1 MTKNNMSWYDIRN
14 ALLYYHFTIVKNKG
28 RLLRNIYC
36 FDFLLTDEVNFN
48 MSKPKGFEKPIGFR
62 DYLPHAVSKL
72 RKIEN
77 DVLNCM
83 GQWGYRQIMTPTLE
97 YYDTVGVASST
108 SDQKLYKLLNNRGQ
122 ALVLR
127 SEMTAPVARV
137 VSSLLK
143 DEPLPLRLSYHAN
156 VFRAIEEEAGR
167 EAEFYQTGV
176 ELVGDDSPEADA
188 EVVALA
194 IASLQAA
201 GVETFKIAIGHVG
214 FLNGLFQEAAPE
226 LQEVQDELKS
236 HLLGR
241 DYVAF
246 RDAVGRLSLTEEQK
260 EELDGLLRLR
270 GGKEICGQALELS
283 RHPLARAS
291 IEHLCKVW
299 EVLEAYE
306 VSQHVLI
313 DLTMVGDFTYYTG
326 MTFEGY
332 AAELGFP
339 VCSGGRYDNLLQQ
352 FGRSVPSTGFSLKT
366 NRILDGVRG
375 TEEKQE
381 LPTLV
386 QYDARRRRE
395 GLEESLRLRAE
406 GHVVVTRLVSEPGD
420 LTTADAEARTGTADG
435 KRYGEIYTF
444 VSFVKERS

>member
-1 MTKNNMSWYDIRN
+1 
-14 ALLYYHFTIVKNKG
+14 
-28 RLLRNIYC
+28 
-36 FDFLLTDEVNFN
+36 
-48 MSKPKGFEKPIGFR
+48 MSKPKGFEKPAGVR

-72 RKIEN
+72 RKIER
-77 DVLNCM
+77 DVLHCM
-83 GQWGYRQIMTPTLE
+83 SRWGYRQMITPTLE

-167 EAEFYQTGV
+167 EAEFFQTGV

-201 GVETFKIAIGHVG
+201 GVKSFKIAMGHVG
-214 FLNGLFQEAAPE
+214 FLNGLFQEAVPGLPE
-226 LQEVQDELKS
+226 AQEELKS
-236 HLLGR
+236 HLLSR
-241 DYVAF
+241 DYVSF
-246 RDAVGRLSLTEEQK
+246 RETLRRLELPEAQK
-260 EELDGLLRLR
+260 NELNDLLRLR
-270 GGKEICGQALELS
+270 GGKEICNQALELS
-283 RHPLARAS
+283 GHPLARAS

-299 EVLEAYE
+299 EVLESYG

-313 DLTMVGDFTYYTG
+313 DLTMIGDFTYYTG

-352 FGRSVPSTGFSLKT
+352 FGRPVPSTGFSLKT
-366 NRILDGVRG
+366 NRILDGVPA
-375 TEEKQE
+375 ENEMEE
-381 LPTLV
+381 LPILV
-386 QYDARRRRE
+386 QYDVSRRQE
-395 GLEESLRLRAE
+395 GLQEAARLRSE
-406 GHVVVTRLVSEPGD
+406 GRVVVTRLLSEQGD
-420 LTTADAEARTGTADG
+420 SDSGDKSGDDSAGLQEERYEQVRTFA
-435 KRYGEIYTF
+435 
-444 VSFVKERS
+444 VRS